1 MGIKRADFG
10 NTRRWNDSF
19 SIDLCRS
26 DLYMEV
32 RMKTIM
38 FYEMAPD
45 GLSKAMDHINR
56 HRARLEA
63 FHKRGVL
70 LMAGPFAN
78 PTEGALGIFTSKEA
92 AEEFIQDDPFV
103 VNGVVDK
110 WRLVEWNEV
119 LA

>member
-1 MGIKRADFG
+1 
-10 NTRRWNDSF
+10 
-19 SIDLCRS
+19 
-26 DLYMEV
+26 MEV

-45 GLSKAMDHINR
+45 GLSKAMDHIDR
-56 HRARLEA
+56 HKARLEA
-63 FHKRGVL
+63 FHERGVL
-70 LMAGPFAN
+70 LMAGPFVN
-78 PTEGALGIFTSKEA
+78 PAEGAMGIFTSKEA